1 MVALQFLRAFSS
13 DSRSTPGIT
22 ALARIGHRIDPA
34 LFVRAMEVCR
44 WPGSTM
50 DKENSLELWQEIALH
65 LDLTDVLALGMV
77 SELCRQAP
85 SMVLHYPHVS
95 AHRLVGCRPS
105 ATSNGILTDHTRGV
119 LIANAAWTAWR
130 VLVLLLS

>member
-13 DSRSTPGIT
+13 DSRSTPGII
-22 ALARIGHRIDPA
+22 ALARLGHRIDPA
-34 LFVRAMEVCR
+34 LF
-44 WPGSTM
+44 
-50 DKENSLELWQEIALH
+50 ENSLELWQEIALH

-77 SELCRQAP
+77 SELCRQAA

-95 AHRLVGCRPS
+95 AHCLVGCCPS
-105 ATSNGILTDHTRGV
+105 ATSNGILTDHARGV

-130 VLVLLLS
+130 VLVLLLSWRVIKC